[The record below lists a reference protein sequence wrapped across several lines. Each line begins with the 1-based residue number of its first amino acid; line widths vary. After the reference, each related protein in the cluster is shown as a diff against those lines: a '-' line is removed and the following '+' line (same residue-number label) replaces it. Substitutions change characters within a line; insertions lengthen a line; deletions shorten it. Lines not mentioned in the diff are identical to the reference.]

1 MMARPTK
8 LTPEAHEQI
17 VRALTA
23 GATRTDAA
31 MSAGVHYESFLNWFQ
46 RGAQSKSGQFFEFFK
61 AVTNAEAT
69 VRIALANSLAVAGK
83 TDWRAAEAY
92 LKRRDRANWGD
103 AQIIDARVETVE
115 GYDYGSA
122 IAALA
127 PRPVGDSKSSRA
139 GESGS
144 DGAAVGED
152 HDGGESGDG
161 DGA

>member
-8 LTPEAHEQI
+8 LTPETHEQI

-23 GATRTDAA
+23 GATRTDAVA
-31 MSAGVHYESFLNWFQ
+31 SVGVSYVSFLYWME
-46 RGAQSKSGQFFEFFK
+46 RGAKEKKGIYSEFLK

-103 AQIIDARVETVE
+103 AQIIEARVETVE

-127 PRPVGDSKSSRA
+127 PRPVGDSKPSRA

-152 HDGGESGDG
+152 ADGRESGDG